1 MPVRNNG
8 RYDEPDDFAGYD
20 VLLDLEDLETLL
32 EQLEE
37 AGVVDEFDPSMLPPD
52 IKRTVGPAGLNLP
65 ASTAAIATAPAPSTI
80 SRSFE

>member
-52 IKRTVGPAGLNLP
+52 MAELAREARVNTLSELREIIE
-65 ASTAAIATAPAPSTI
+65 ASH
-80 SRSFE
+80 RQLDEDE

>member
-20 VLLDLEDLETLL
+20 VLLDLEDLEPLL

-52 IKRTVGPAGLNLP
+52 MAELAREARVNTLSELREIIE
-65 ASTAAIATAPAPSTI
+65 ASH
-80 SRSFE
+80 RQLDEDE